1 MARTTIAIDTDE
13 LERLRYYMGV
23 FGVTSMAEIVKLIL
37 NKSGFASVGDIRGLR
52 RMQHKTDVVVEEE

>member
-37 NKSGFASVGDIRGLR
+37 DKSGFASVGDIRELR
-52 RMQHKTDVVVEEE
+52 RIQHKTDVVVEEE